1 MIRPTMMESINL
13 ADFDWLPLVDRGDV
27 ENLLVTAVRQAP
39 TTVDPNLTRIGW
51 QRSTRTEAPRDRRRR
66 AVVRGRLPVT
76 GER

>member
-27 ENLLVTAVRQAP
+27 ENLLLTGVRQAL

-51 QRSTRTEAPRDRRRR
+51 QRSTRTEAP
-66 AVVRGRLPVT
+66 T
-76 GER
+76 